1 MERQE
6 IIDEDNQIDHHENE
20 MNQPTNVDIVQ
31 EQQQQQSNEPDQV
44 NINDDREKKKF
55 SSFLVSYMYNAY

>member
-6 IIDEDNQIDHHENE
+6 IIDEEDNQIDHHENE
-20 MNQPTNVDIVQ
+20 INQPTNVDTVQ
-31 EQQQQQSNEPDQV
+31 EQQSNEPDQV

>member
-6 IIDEDNQIDHHENE
+6 IIDEEDNQIDHHENE
-20 MNQPTNVDIVQ
+20 INQPTNVDTVQ
-31 EQQQQQSNEPDQV
+31 EQQSNEPDQV
-44 NINDDREKKKF
+44 NINDDREKNKF